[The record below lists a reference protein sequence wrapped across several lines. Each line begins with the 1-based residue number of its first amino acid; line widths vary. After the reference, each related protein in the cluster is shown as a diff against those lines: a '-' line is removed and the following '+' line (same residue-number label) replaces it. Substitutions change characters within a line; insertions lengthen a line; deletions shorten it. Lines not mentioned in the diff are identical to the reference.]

1 MGKRGSCHGP
11 PPSLLPPE
19 SRDLRVLD
27 LTRQVQILLRFDSR
41 TQSIW
46 DLIFKSRS
54 LWKVI
59 SNQKVLPKS
68 HKFQPFNRIA
78 THWCALGWSLRS
90 QPLKILNIFPKTP
103 KPDSIDVQVNT
114 SPLSPNS
121 LTHLFLL
128 STPSGGLHLSLEGL
142 PQLLAC
148 PLQPSEWALLIC
160 GACPWDIYAWE
171 LDSNLDLDLDLSVS
185 NSNIGF
191 VSDSDLIK
199 NVGLDQLTTQ
209 LLPWGIPHFIWSPTC
224 FLLGQKS
231 GTILPVSYFSC

>member
-1 MGKRGSCHGP
+1 MD

-121 LTHLFLL
+121 LTHLFFAEHPFGGTAPLIGG
-128 STPSGGLHLSLEGL
+128 PSSAPCMPAAAIRMSSAHLWGL
-142 PQLLAC
+142 PLRH
-148 PLQPSEWALLIC
+148 IC
-160 GACPWDIYAWE
+160 
-171 LDSNLDLDLDLSVS
+171 LR
-185 NSNIGF
+185 
-191 VSDSDLIK
+191 
-199 NVGLDQLTTQ
+199 VGLEFGFGFGLECIKFKHRICIRLWFDKKCWTWPIDHPAAAMGDPALHMV
-209 LLPWGIPHFIWSPTC
+209 PPTC
-224 FLLGQKS
+224 FLLGQRS